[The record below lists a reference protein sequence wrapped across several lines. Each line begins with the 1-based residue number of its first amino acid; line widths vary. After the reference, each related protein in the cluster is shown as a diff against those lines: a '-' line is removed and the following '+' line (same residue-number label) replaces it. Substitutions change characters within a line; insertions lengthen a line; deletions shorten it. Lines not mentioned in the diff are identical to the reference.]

1 MPAILLLSN
10 FTSIYIISIMAKDSS
25 VWKKVG
31 IAAIALIVILVV
43 AKKAGW
49 IGSGDEVKVSTDKVE
64 LKDITETVSASGKV
78 QPEVEI
84 KITADVSGEIVD
96 LFVKEGDVV
105 KKGTLLCRINPEIY
119 LSTLDRAQAAVS
131 GSEANLS
138 SSKSRLAQSES
149 QLKKAELTYNRN
161 KALFDDKAISP
172 QEFESVKSA
181 YEVAKAEVDAA
192 KMAIAASSFNVKSSQ
207 ASLKES
213 KENLN
218 KTNIYAPVDGTVSKL
233 SKEKGE
239 RVVGTNMME
248 GTEILRLANLNE
260 MEVNVDVSESD
271 IVRVTRG
278 DTADIEIDA
287 YLGRKFKGVVT
298 EVANS
303 ATVSGTLSTDQ
314 VTNFTVKARI
324 IRESY
329 ADLLKDKPKDFS
341 PFRPGMSTTVDIITN
356 KVSNVVVVPIQ
367 AVTTR
372 DTTKMTNKKTVEL
385 EGKTV
390 TKKDTKE
397 AILHECVFV
406 IKDGKAKLQVVKVGI
421 QDNMNIQILDGLKVG
436 DAVITSPFNAVSKT
450 LKDGEK
456 VKVVSKDELFE
467 KVK

>member
-1 MPAILLLSN
+1 
-10 FTSIYIISIMAKDSS
+10 MAKDSS
-25 VWKKVG
+25 IWKKVG
-31 IAAIALIVILVV
+31 IAFVALIIILVV

-49 IGSGDEVKVSTDKVE
+49 IGSGDEVKVSTDKVDM
-64 LKDITETVSASGKV
+64 KDITETVSASGKV

-149 QLKKAELTYNRN
+149 QLKKAELTFNRN
-161 KALFDDKAISP
+161 KALFEDKAISP
-172 QEFESVKSA
+172 QEFEAVKSA

-271 IVRVTRG
+271 IVRVSRG

-303 ATVSGTLSTDQ
+303 ATVSGTLSADQ

-324 IRESY
+324 LRDSY
-329 ADLLKDKPKDFS
+329 ADLLKDKPADFS
-341 PFRPGMSTTVDIITN
+341 PFRPGMSTTVDIQTN

-385 EGKTV
+385 QGKSI

-397 AILHECVFV
+397 VVMHECVFV

-421 QDNMNIQILDGLKVG
+421 QDNMNIQILEGLKVG

-450 LKDGEK
+450 LKDGDK

>member
-1 MPAILLLSN
+1 
-10 FTSIYIISIMAKDSS
+10 MAKDSS

-31 IAAIALIVILVV
+31 IAAIALIIILVV

-161 KALFDDKAISP
+161 KALFEDKAISP
-172 QEFESVKSA
+172 QEFEAVKSA

-271 IVRVTRG
+271 IVRVSRG

-397 AILHECVFV
+397 AVLHECVFV

-450 LKDGEK
+450 LKDGDK

>member
-1 MPAILLLSN
+1 
-10 FTSIYIISIMAKDSS
+10 MAKDSS

-31 IAAIALIVILVV
+31 VGAVALIIILVV

-49 IGSGDEVKVSTDKVE
+49 IGSGDDIKVSTDKVE

-84 KITADVSGEIVD
+84 KISADVSGEIVD
-96 LFVKEGDVV
+96 LYVKEGDVV

-119 LSTLDRAQAAVS
+119 LSSLDRAQAAVN

-138 SSKSRLAQSES
+138 SSKSRLTQSES
-149 QLKKAELTYNRN
+149 QLKKTELTYNRN

-172 QEFESVKSA
+172 QEFEAVKSA
-181 YEVAKAEVDAA
+181 FEVAKAEVDAA
-192 KMAIAASSFNVKSSQ
+192 KMSIAASSFNVKSSQ

-271 IVRVTRG
+271 IVRVSRG
-278 DTADIEIDA
+278 DTAEIEIDA

-303 ATVSGTLSTDQ
+303 ATVSGSLSTDQ

-324 IRESY
+324 LRDSY
-329 ADLLKDKPKDFS
+329 ADLLKDKPGDFS
-341 PFRPGMSTTVDIITN
+341 PFRPGMSTTVDILTN

-372 DTTKMTNKKTVEL
+372 DTSKMTNKKTVEL
-385 EGKTV
+385 QGKAV

-397 AILHECVFV
+397 VVMHECVFV
-406 IKDGKAKLQVVKVGI
+406 IKEGKAKLQVVKTGI
-421 QDNMNIQILDGLKVG
+421 QDNMNIQILEGLKVG

-450 LKDGEK
+450 LKNGDA
-456 VKVVSKDELFE
+456 VKVVSKEELFE
-467 KVK
+467 KQK